1 MRTIAIGD
9 IHGCS
14 LALSAL
20 LERIRLE
27 PSDRLVF
34 LGDYVDRGP
43 DSRGVLDIILTLRQL
58 CDVVTLLGNHEAMLI
73 DSLSEPQPVPMWVSH
88 CGGGETIASYG
99 GSLQDMPGEHV
110 EFLRGCRRFFET
122 DTHLFVH
129 ANYLSHLPLDQQSDV
144 VLLWQHLSMGIP
156 LPHQSGKTAIV
167 GHTPQRTG
175 NILDLGYLKCI
186 DTACFAGGWLT
197 ALDVDSGQFWQA
209 NREGGTRH
217 CEIVD

>member
-14 LALSAL
+14 MALSAL
-20 LERIRLE
+20 LDRIRLQ
-27 PSDRLVF
+27 STDRLVF

-43 DSRGVLDIILTLRQL
+43 DSRGVLDIILTLRQI
-58 CDVVTLLGNHEAMLI
+58 CDVVTLLGNHEMMLI
-73 DSLSEPQPVPMWVSH
+73 DSLAEPRPVPMWVSH
-88 CGGGETIASYG
+88 CGGSETIASYG
-99 GSLQDMPGEHV
+99 GSLSAMPDEHID
-110 EFLRGCRRFFET
+110 FLRNCRRFFET
-122 DTHLFVH
+122 DAHLFVH
-129 ANYLSHLPLDQQSDV
+129 ANYQSHLPLDQQPDG

-156 LPHQSGKTAIV
+156 LPHRSGKTAIV

-197 ALDVDSGQFWQA
+197 ALDVDSGQYWQA
-209 NREGGTRH
+209 TREGWTRH